1 MMLMIKNKNKNKKG
15 ATSGRTLNRPN
26 LVPLNIEDDEPTGC
40 WTLASRILTFWAIRP
55 IRALFGIG
63 KDKAIVQAW
72 REKIALCMII
82 FFCWCLMGFF
92 TVGIQPIL
100 CPDEKLTKG
109 SKYIKD
115 QFVSH
120 DSPDLEQYYLYKGKA
135 YKATKVN
142 EKFEQQIKQGNN
154 IKLIPDDFKGKD
166 ITPLFR
172 DCKEDSKNFFCNEP
186 IHPCSSIISNFNEC
200 KIVSEDKGKVEYTL
214 DRCIN
219 SFLMSTVTETIRP
232 SYEWE
237 EIEKAS
243 TKNFIVYNGIVIKDV
258 NKMGNITIDK
268 ETEKMLKR
276 SFGIDGTRYFLTTKN
291 MKNLGECL
299 IQNGA
304 AGYLNKESMGCGLS
318 KIITIVLTMSIL
330 GVVLTRFVM
339 AIIFSWFVS
348 GKLAKPI
355 PGNRIRHLHTICL
368 VTAYSEGE
376 EGIRCTLN
384 SLATTTYPDKMQ
396 LLFVIAD
403 GIIMG
408 SGNDRT
414 TPDICVGMIV
424 QDPRLGKPE
433 PKSYFAIADGVK
445 QHNMAK
451 AHAGYYIVD
460 GHKVPVMVI
469 VKCGT
474 PEEAK
479 AAKPGNRGK
488 RDSQL
493 LLMNFL
499 SRVTFDDRM
508 TPLDYDMFKKIKHIC
523 GVTPDKFEIVLMVDA
538 DTKVL
543 PTSLSYM
550 VTAMINDPMI
560 MGLCGETRI
569 ANKTTSWVTWIQV
582 FEYYISHHLGKCFES
597 LFGGVTC
604 LPGCFC
610 MYRIKAPKPGT
621 PNTYV
626 PILANPDIVEDYSEN
641 VVDTL
646 HKKNLL
652 LLGEDR
658 FLTTLMLRNFPK
670 RKMVFITQALCKTIV
685 PDEFKVLL
693 SQRRRW
699 INSTVHNLM
708 ELVLVRDLCGTFC
721 FSMQFVVGM
730 ELFGTS
736 VLPAAIVFTVYLLIV
751 LGKCIYDGT
760 KNPERETLKYVWEN
774 GPIAPL
780 VMLFAILGL
789 PGILVMLTTQ
799 KLIYVLWMFVYLLG
813 LPVWNLVLPVYAFWH
828 FDDFS
833 WGETR
838 KVQGDNGDDHSKKEG
853 TFDPSRIPL
862 KRWHEYEKE
871 TRKLTS
877 PYNGPSPR
885 PSIYGQNISPS
896 MSRGISPGM
905 VPLGSSPSM
914 IASNRPPL
922 GQRPSINGPGPNRPP
937 LGQRPSINGP
947 GPNRPPL
954 GQRPSIAGPGPNKP
968 PLGPRPTGPIG
979 VVPRPNIPVPPGA
992 IRPPPASMIRPNISG
1007 P

>member
-1 MMLMIKNKNKNKKG
+1 MSGYPTNGPGAGYPQDGRRPVIINAYPNNGSALPKRNQTLTRPDRQPTLRRTLMRNENRPPPAARAG
-15 ATSGRTLNRPN
+15 ATSGRTLNRPTN
-26 LVPLNIEDDEPTGC
+26 LMPIEDDEEEPTGC
-40 WTLASRILTFWAIRP
+40 WTLSSRILTFWAIGP
-55 IRALFGIG
+55 VRALFGVG
-63 KDKAIVQAW
+63 KDKAIIQAW
-72 REKIALCMII
+72 REKMALCIII

-92 TVGIQPIL
+92 TVGLQPLL
-100 CPDEKLTKG
+100 CPSNDDNV
-109 SKYIKD
+109 KD
-115 QFVSH
+115 SFLEH
-120 DSPDLEQYYLYKGKA
+120 DSDLFSSDLVLYKGRGYSLQA
-135 YKATKVN
+135 VN
-142 EKFEQQIKQGNN
+142 DMLTQNN
-154 IKLIPDDFKGKD
+154 QPKIPDEFAGKN

-172 DCKEDSKNFFCNEP
+172 KCADSSSVGTMCNQKYKE
-186 IHPCSSIISNFNEC
+186 PCAKIYDASSAENEC
-200 KIVSEDKGKVEYTL
+200 KIISQDRGNKEYKPQNCLNEKLMELKLVSKYRASFKWDEIKGKGTTASYTVFNGFVFEKM
-214 DRCIN
+214 D
-219 SFLMSTVTETIRP
+219 TI
-232 SYEWE
+232 
-237 EIEKAS
+237 
-243 TKNFIVYNGIVIKDV
+243 V
-258 NKMGNITIDK
+258 NENNKLSPEAK
-268 ETEKMLKR
+268 KMLKHTL
-276 SFGIDGTRYFLTTKN
+276 STDGTRYFLATEE
-291 MKNLGECL
+291 MKNLSECL
-299 IQNGA
+299 IQNHAVGFV
-304 AGYLNKESMGCGLS
+304 YKDSMGCGLS
-318 KIITIVLTMSIL
+318 VIITWITTIAIL

-339 AIIFSWFVS
+339 AIVFSWFVS
-348 GKLAKPI
+348 GKLAQPI
-355 PGNRIRHLHTICL
+355 PGNKIRDLHTICL

-384 SLATTTYPDKMQ
+384 SLATTTYPDKKQ

-408 SGNDRT
+408 SGNDRS

-424 QDPRLGKPE
+424 EDPKLGKAE
-433 PKSYFAIADGVK
+433 PKSYFAIADGSK
-445 QHNMAK
+445 QHNMAR

-460 GHKVPVMVI
+460 GHKVPSMVI

-474 PEEAK
+474 PAEAK

-626 PILANPDIVEDYSEN
+626 PVLANPDIVEDYSEN

-760 KNPERETLKYVWEN
+760 KNQEVDTLKYVWDN

-780 VMLFAILGL
+780 VMLFAVLGL

-799 KLIYVLWMFVYLLG
+799 KVIYVLWMFVYLLG

-853 TFDPSRIPL
+853 KFDPSEVPL

-871 TRKLTS
+871 SRVRES
-877 PYNGPSPR
+877 PYIAPNSPYGPPQHSRSIPMGPRPGGPSPHM
-885 PSIYGQNISPS
+885 SPQ
-896 MSRGISPGM
+896 
-905 VPLGSSPSM
+905 
-914 IASNRPPL
+914 
-922 GQRPSINGPGPNRPP
+922 GQRPFTPQSPGAAARPGGARPP
-937 LGQRPSINGP
+937 MN
-947 GPNRPPL
+947 
-954 GQRPSIAGPGPNKP
+954 
-968 PLGPRPTGPIG
+968 
-979 VVPRPNIPVPPGA
+979 NIPYH
-992 IRPPPASMIRPNISG
+992 
-1007 P
+1007 

>member
-1 MMLMIKNKNKNKKG
+1 
-15 ATSGRTLNRPN
+15 
-26 LVPLNIEDDEPTGC
+26 
-40 WTLASRILTFWAIRP
+40 
-55 IRALFGIG
+55 
-63 KDKAIVQAW
+63 
-72 REKIALCMII
+72 
-82 FFCWCLMGFF
+82 MGFF
-92 TVGIQPIL
+92 TVGIQPVL
-100 CPDEKLTKG
+100 CP
-109 SKYIKD
+109 
-115 QFVSH
+115 
-120 DSPDLEQYYLYKGKA
+120 
-135 YKATKVN
+135 N
-142 EKFEQQIKQGNN
+142 EKKKEGNSYENNQFINHQSSELSSFYFYRGKGYKVSEVNKKFQEQIDKGVN
-154 IKLIPDDFKGKD
+154 IKLIPHDFVGKD

-172 DCKEDSKNFFCNEP
+172 DCQGGENTFFCKNY
-186 IHPCSSIISNFNEC
+186 IHPCAKFYPNSKYDEC
-200 KIVSEDKGKVEYTL
+200 KIISEDNGKVEYKL
-214 DRCIN
+214 DNCIN
-219 SFLMSTVTETIRP
+219 SLLMKVINDPVRP

-237 EIEKAS
+237 EIEKS
-243 TKNFIVYNGIVIKDV
+243 SLTQYIVYNGIVIKDV
-258 NKMGNITIDK
+258 NKVGNITLDR
-268 ETEKMLKR
+268 ETETMFKR
-276 SFGIDGTRYFLTTKN
+276 SIGTDGTRYFLTTKT
-291 MKNLGECL
+291 MKTLGDCL
-299 IQNGA
+299 IQNHA

-318 KIITIVLTMSIL
+318 KIITIVITMAIL
-330 GVVLTRFVM
+330 GVVLTRFIM
-339 AIIFSWFVS
+339 AVIFSWFVS
-348 GKLAKPI
+348 GKLAQPKP
-355 PGNRIRHLHTICL
+355 GKKVRHLHTICL

-384 SLATTTYPDKMQ
+384 SLASTTYPDKMQ

-403 GIIMG
+403 GIIVG

-433 PKSYFAIADGVK
+433 PKSYFAIADGSK

-474 PEEAK
+474 PAEAK

-508 TPLDYDMFKKIKHIC
+508 TPLDYDMFRKIKHIC

-626 PILANPDIVEDYSEN
+626 PVLANPDIVEDYSEN

-658 FLTTLMLRNFPK
+658 FLTTLMLRTFPK

-760 KNPERETLKYVWEN
+760 KNQEIDTLKYVWDN

-780 VMLFAILGL
+780 VMLFAVLGL

-799 KLIYVLWMFVYLLG
+799 KIIYVLWMFVYLLG

-838 KVQGDNGDDHSKKEG
+838 KVQGDNGADHSKKEG
-853 TFDPSRIPL
+853 KFDPSEIPL
-862 KRWHEYEKE
+862 KRWYEYEKDLRGPNM
-871 TRKLTS
+871 TYKVSSMAPPVPRPPVIPVSIS
-877 PYNGPSPR
+877 PQVRPIGPR
-885 PSIYGQNISPS
+885 PSITVTG
-896 MSRGISPGM
+896 GPG
-905 VPLGSSPSM
+905 LGPRPVSIP
-914 IASNRPPL
+914 APNTNRPP
-922 GQRPSINGPGPNRPP
+922 P
-937 LGQRPSINGP
+937 LGPRPTTVP
-947 GPNRPPL
+947 APNNSNR
-954 GQRPSIAGPGPNKP
+954 P
-968 PLGPRPTGPIG
+968 PLGPRPTGPIMNIQPPNSLPRQPVPVPPG
-979 VVPRPNIPVPPGA
+979 VVRPLPPGSRQSLPVPIRPGA
-992 IRPPPASMIRPNISG
+992 IRPVYGSLPRPIPPRPGSMRPIPPGGVRPLQGSVQRQPSPVPHRPNNMRPPPSHNKNNI
-1007 P
+1007 PKR

>member
-1 MMLMIKNKNKNKKG
+1 MSGYPTNGPGAGYPQDGRRPVIINAYPNNGAALPKRNQTLTRPDRQPTLRRTLMRNENRPPPAARAG
-15 ATSGRTLNRPN
+15 ATSGRTLNRPTN
-26 LVPLNIEDDEPTGC
+26 LMPIEDDEEEPTGC
-40 WTLASRILTFWAIRP
+40 WTLSSRILTFWAIGP
-55 IRALFGIG
+55 IRALFGVG
-63 KDKAIVQAW
+63 KDKAIIQAW
-72 REKIALCMII
+72 REKMALCIII

-92 TVGIQPIL
+92 TVGLQPLL
-100 CPDEKLTKG
+100 CPSNDDNV
-109 SKYIKD
+109 KD
-115 QFVSH
+115 SFLEH
-120 DSPDLEQYYLYKGKA
+120 DSDLFNSDLVLYKGRGYSLQA
-135 YKATKVN
+135 VN
-142 EKFEQQIKQGNN
+142 DMLTQNN
-154 IKLIPDDFKGKD
+154 QPKIPDEFAGKN

-172 DCKEDSKNFFCNEP
+172 KCADSSSVGTMCNQKYKQ
-186 IHPCSSIISNFNEC
+186 PCAKIYDANSPENEC
-200 KIVSEDKGKVEYTL
+200 KIISQDRGNKEYKPQNCLNEKLMELKLVSKYRASFKWDEIKGKGTASYTVFNGFVFEKMDTIVSE
-214 DRCIN
+214 N
-219 SFLMSTVTETIRP
+219 
-232 SYEWE
+232 
-237 EIEKAS
+237 
-243 TKNFIVYNGIVIKDV
+243 NGLTPEAK
-258 NKMGNITIDK
+258 
-268 ETEKMLKR
+268 KMLKHTL
-276 SFGIDGTRYFLTTKN
+276 STDGTRYFLATEE
-291 MKNLGECL
+291 MKNLSECL
-299 IQNGA
+299 IQNHAVGFV
-304 AGYLNKESMGCGLS
+304 YKDSMGCGLS
-318 KIITIVLTMSIL
+318 TIITWITTIAIL

-339 AIIFSWFVS
+339 AIVFSWFVS
-348 GKLAKPI
+348 GKLAQPI
-355 PGNRIRHLHTICL
+355 PGNKIRDLHTICL

-384 SLATTTYPDKMQ
+384 SLATTTYPDKKQ

-408 SGNDRT
+408 SGNDRS

-424 QDPRLGKPE
+424 EDPKLGKAE
-433 PKSYFAIADGVK
+433 PKSYFAIADGSK

-474 PEEAK
+474 PAEAK

-626 PILANPDIVEDYSEN
+626 PVLANPDIVEDYSEN

-736 VLPAAIVFTVYLLIV
+736 VLPAAIVFTVYLLVV

-760 KNPERETLKYVWEN
+760 KNQEIDTLEYVWEN

-780 VMLFAILGL
+780 VMLFAVLGL

-799 KLIYVLWMFVYLLG
+799 KFIYVLWMFVYLLG

-853 TFDPSRIPL
+853 KFDPSEVPL

-871 TRKLTS
+871 SRVRES
-877 PYNGPSPR
+877 PYIGAGTPNSPYGPPQHSRSIPMGPRPGGPSPHM
-885 PSIYGQNISPS
+885 SPQ
-896 MSRGISPGM
+896 
-905 VPLGSSPSM
+905 
-914 IASNRPPL
+914 
-922 GQRPSINGPGPNRPP
+922 GQRPFTPQSPGAAARPGGARPP
-937 LGQRPSINGP
+937 MN
-947 GPNRPPL
+947 
-954 GQRPSIAGPGPNKP
+954 
-968 PLGPRPTGPIG
+968 
-979 VVPRPNIPVPPGA
+979 NIPGY
-992 IRPPPASMIRPNISG
+992 R
-1007 P
+1007 

>member
-1 MMLMIKNKNKNKKG
+1 
-15 ATSGRTLNRPN
+15 
-26 LVPLNIEDDEPTGC
+26 
-40 WTLASRILTFWAIRP
+40 
-55 IRALFGIG
+55 
-63 KDKAIVQAW
+63 
-72 REKIALCMII
+72 
-82 FFCWCLMGFF
+82 
-92 TVGIQPIL
+92 
-100 CPDEKLTKG
+100 
-109 SKYIKD
+109 
-115 QFVSH
+115 
-120 DSPDLEQYYLYKGKA
+120 
-135 YKATKVN
+135 
-142 EKFEQQIKQGNN
+142 
-154 IKLIPDDFKGKD
+154 
-166 ITPLFR
+166 
-172 DCKEDSKNFFCNEP
+172 
-186 IHPCSSIISNFNEC
+186 
-200 KIVSEDKGKVEYTL
+200 
-214 DRCIN
+214 
-219 SFLMSTVTETIRP
+219 
-232 SYEWE
+232 
-237 EIEKAS
+237 
-243 TKNFIVYNGIVIKDV
+243 
-258 NKMGNITIDK
+258 
-268 ETEKMLKR
+268 
-276 SFGIDGTRYFLTTKN
+276 
-291 MKNLGECL
+291 
-299 IQNGA
+299 
-304 AGYLNKESMGCGLS
+304 
-318 KIITIVLTMSIL
+318 
-330 GVVLTRFVM
+330 
-339 AIIFSWFVS
+339 
-348 GKLAKPI
+348 
-355 PGNRIRHLHTICL
+355 
-368 VTAYSEGE
+368 
-376 EGIRCTLN
+376 
-384 SLATTTYPDKMQ
+384 
-396 LLFVIAD
+396 
-403 GIIMG
+403 MG
-408 SGNDRT
+408 SGNDRS
-414 TPDICVGMIV
+414 TPDICIGMIV
-424 QDPRLGKPE
+424 EDPKLGKAE
-433 PKSYFAIADGVK
+433 PRSYFAIADGSK
-445 QHNMAK
+445 QHNMAR

-460 GHKVPVMVI
+460 GHKVPAMVV

-474 PEEAK
+474 PAEAK

-508 TPLDYDMFKKIKHIC
+508 TPLDYDMFRKIKHIC

-610 MYRIKAPKPGT
+610 MYRIKAPKPGS

-626 PILANPDIVEDYSEN
+626 PVLANPDIVEDYSEN

-658 FLTTLMLRNFPK
+658 FLTTLMLRTFPK

-736 VLPAAIVFTVYLLIV
+736 VLPAAIVFTVYLLVV
-751 LGKCIYDGT
+751 LVQCIIKATENKEQD
-760 KNPERETLKYVWEN
+760 TLAYVYEH

-780 VMLFAILGL
+780 IMLFAVLGL

-799 KLIYVLWMFVYLLG
+799 KFIYVLWMFVYLLG

-838 KVQGDNGDDHSKKEG
+838 KVQGDNGDDHSKREG
-853 TFDPSRIPL
+853 KFDPSEVPL

-871 TRKLTS
+871 TRIRES
-877 PYNGPSPR
+877 PYMGAANSPYGGPQRAPSNRSVPMGGRPGGPSPNMSPQGPR
-885 PSIYGQNISPS
+885 PG
-896 MSRGISPGM
+896 
-905 VPLGSSPSM
+905 
-914 IASNRPPL
+914 
-922 GQRPSINGPGPNRPP
+922 GPPNRPFAP
-937 LGQRPSINGP
+937 QQPGAAARPGGP
-947 GPNRPPL
+947 GGARPPV
-954 GQRPSIAGPGPNKP
+954 N
-968 PLGPRPTGPIG
+968 
-979 VVPRPNIPVPPGA
+979 NIPA
-992 IRPPPASMIRPNISG
+992 YR
-1007 P
+1007 